1 MKKLL
6 NTSLTYFIFAMIGGV
21 FYREFIKYLGFNGK
35 TTLSL
40 LHVHLLV
47 LGTLLFLLLTIM
59 NKISDMK
66 LEQENTFKKFYILHN
81 IALPFM
87 MIMLTIRGV
96 VQVLAIDL
104 SSAQNAM
111 ISGFAGISH
120 ILITISI
127 VMMFSSLKKTF
138 I

>member
-21 FYREFIKYLGFNGK
+21 FYREFTKYLGFNGK

>member
-6 NTSLTYFIFAMIGGV
+6 NASLTYFIFAMIGGV

>member
-6 NTSLTYFIFAMIGGV
+6 NASLTYFIFAMIGGV
-21 FYREFIKYLGFNGK
+21 FYREFTKYLGFNGK

>member
-6 NTSLTYFIFAMIGGV
+6 NASLTYFIFAMIGGV
-21 FYREFIKYLGFNGK
+21 FYREFTKYLGFNSK

>member
-66 LEQENTFKKFYILHN
+66 LEQENAFKKFYILHN